1 MACAPAM
8 PSRAASASANDCHNA
23 GALAP
28 LRSGA
33 TTGGF
38 FRGDLGMR
46 GMLRFSTV
54 IVSERSMQAVFLD
67 YATVS
72 FNGDLDPSRLQQV
85 MPGLQLRDH
94 TPQAD
99 VAAIV
104 AGAEVAVLN
113 KLRITREIIAGAPGL
128 KLIVLAA
135 TGTNNVDLVAA
146 RERGVGVCNLRDYC
160 TASVVQQVLGTMLL
174 LTQKLREYDALVRS
188 GAWSRGEQFCLL
200 DYPIREL
207 AGRRLGIVGHGALG
221 KGVARAANLALGME
235 VWVANRP
242 GGERHAGR
250 HDLDEMLPQVDVL
263 SLHCP
268 LTPQTQGLIGAPQL
282 ARMKR
287 DALLINTAR
296 GALVDSQALADALR
310 AGRLGGA
317 AIDVLPQEPPVDG
330 NPLLAG
336 DIPNLIVT
344 PHIAWAAREARQ
356 RCLDE
361 MAANVEDFL
370 RGGHR
375 GRVV

>member
-1 MACAPAM
+1 
-8 PSRAASASANDCHNA
+8 
-23 GALAP
+23 
-28 LRSGA
+28 
-33 TTGGF
+33 
-38 FRGDLGMR
+38 MR
-46 GMLRFSTV
+46 
-54 IVSERSMQAVFLD
+54 AVFLD

-72 FNGDLDPSRLQQV
+72 FNGDLDPSRLRHA
-85 MPGLQLRDH
+85 MPGLELIDH
-94 TPQAD
+94 TAQAD
-99 VAAIV
+99 VPATI
-104 AGAEVAVLN
+104 AGAGVVVLN
-113 KLRITREIIAGAPGL
+113 KLRLPRETIAGAPGL

-135 TGTNNVDLVAA
+135 TGTNNVDLEAA
-146 RERGVGVCNLRDYC
+146 REHGVGVCNLRDYC
-160 TASVVQQVLGTMLL
+160 TASVVQHVLGTMLL
-174 LTQKLREYDALVRS
+174 LTQRLREYDALVRS
-188 GAWSRGEQFCLL
+188 GKWSRGDQFCLL

-221 KGVARAANLALGME
+221 RGVARAANLALGMD
-235 VWVANRP
+235 VWIANRP

-268 LTPQTQGLIGAPQL
+268 LTSQTQGLLGAREF
-282 ARMKR
+282 ARMR
-287 DALLINTAR
+287 SDALLINTAR
-296 GALVDSQALADALR
+296 GGLVDSQALADALR